1 MSFEDIHEYKKT
13 RSDSVWPKIEAF
25 VLEHATKQTRE
36 WIAKQLG
43 MSPNSL
49 AFHCSKHNVSL
60 RIPGRNGE
68 ARSRA
73 YMIRKKERERHA
85 ELEGPV
91 KLNCDVEGLWR
102 PIRNPRLPIE
112 VRQHYYA

>member
-1 MSFEDIHEYKKT
+1 MAFEDIHKYKKT
-13 RSDSVWPKIEAF
+13 RSDAVWPRIEAF
-25 VLEHATKQTRE
+25 VRNHATKQTKE

-43 MSPNSL
+43 LSGTAL

-60 RIPGRNGE
+60 RVPNRNGE

-73 YMIRKKERERHA
+73 YQARKLEKARHT

-102 PIRNPRLPIE
+102 PIRHPKLPIE